1 MHILKGLDYLHAHNV
16 IHGDIKGS
24 NVLVDDHGIWKLADF
39 GGSNKIIK
47 HSNQRQRMVGTAQ
60 WMAPEVIRSSQC
72 DRFADIWS
80 LGCIVIEMLQ
90 GSPPWKGWD
99 NTYATLF
106 KVAKTRQPPP
116 FPPNISYEAT
126 DFLQRWLNVD
136 PKRRP
141 NVRTLLGHPFIIN
154 EKIDNPQ
161 PKEFYGVGEISKNF
175 KSFIDK
181 FVDNDDEEQKTML
194 SKINDEISEDQDSNQ
209 IRMSDIAITRT
220 HTNKST
226 VIKFYDEILKEEEKE
241 LNPFASSSQSES
253 FQDVTAVKIL
263 KGGRLRENQ
272 KNRFSINAKPVI
284 KDQGNKVLLQFHN
297 SIQDN
302 NDFISRSKTEK
313 LQVNRDFKIDKL
325 VDLQEQKEEFKSP
338 KVKNNEI
345 LVFQDRI

>member
-1 MHILKGLDYLHAHNV
+1 
-16 IHGDIKGS
+16 
-24 NVLVDDHGIWKLADF
+24 
-39 GGSNKIIK
+39 
-47 HSNQRQRMVGTAQ
+47 
-60 WMAPEVIRSSQC
+60 
-72 DRFADIWS
+72 
-80 LGCIVIEMLQ
+80 
-90 GSPPWKGWD
+90 
-99 NTYATLF
+99 
-106 KVAKTRQPPP
+106 
-116 FPPNISYEAT
+116 
-126 DFLQRWLNVD
+126 
-136 PKRRP
+136 
-141 NVRTLLGHPFIIN
+141 
-154 EKIDNPQ
+154 
-161 PKEFYGVGEISKNF
+161 
-175 KSFIDK
+175 
-181 FVDNDDEEQKTML
+181 ML